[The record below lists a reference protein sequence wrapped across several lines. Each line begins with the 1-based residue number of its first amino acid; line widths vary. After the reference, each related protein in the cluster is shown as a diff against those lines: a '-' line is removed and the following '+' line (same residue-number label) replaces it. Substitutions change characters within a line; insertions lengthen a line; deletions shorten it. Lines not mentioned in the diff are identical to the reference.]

1 MLTRALLRT
10 KAAQVLYANF
20 QSHSDINVLDN
31 ELNFSIQKSYDLYY
45 LLLLLPVEISKLA
58 KKKIEDASQKILKTD
73 NDRVT
78 EFNGKL
84 ANNLFV
90 NILVSNKQLLN
101 CPKGCVM
108 FWQQYNEELKNI
120 YSKLSETDFFK
131 HYIKDTDSSFDEDRQ
146 FWRKFYRSKR
156 IFDDRFYSF
165 LEETSIYWLD
175 DLGIALSFAEKT
187 IKNFSDTDFENNAL
201 FSLYKDD
208 SDREFIIN
216 LTHNVY
222 LKSKE
227 YDELISS
234 YLKDWALNRIT
245 IMDIVLLKMAVAEF
259 KLFPFIPKNVTI
271 NEYVEISK
279 YYGTDKSSSFING
292 VLDKI
297 AKTIEKPNF

>member
-10 KAAQVLYANF
+10 KAAQVIYANF
-20 QSHSDINVLDN
+20 QSHGNINVLDN

-58 KKKIEDASQKILKTD
+58 KKKIENTPQKLLKTV

-78 EFNGKL
+78 ESNSKL

-90 NILVSNKQLLN
+90 NILTSNKQLLN
-101 CPKGCVM
+101 CSRECKT
-108 FWQQYNEELKNI
+108 FWQQYNDELKNI
-120 YSKLSETDFFK
+120 YSKLLETDFFK
-131 HYIKDTDSSFDEDRQ
+131 RYIKDADFSFDEDKQ

-156 IFDDRFYSF
+156 IFDDSFYNF
-165 LEETSIYWLD
+165 LEEISIYWLD
-175 DLGIALSFAEKT
+175 DLGITLSFAEKT
-187 IKNFSDTDFENNAL
+187 IKNFSETNFENNVL
-201 FSLYKDD
+201 FPLYKDD

-227 YDELISS
+227 YDDVISS

-245 IMDIVLLKMAVAEF
+245 MMDIVLLKMAVAEF

-271 NEYVEISK
+271 NEYVEIAK

-292 VLDKI
+292 VLDKV